1 MSSIFSRRISGQSL
15 LAPGLASG
23 LALGLAA
30 TVGCTADPAATFGES
45 TLYAETVY
53 DNYQEAAAG
62 RIELELT
69 TLESGSLIDIAD
81 ISVGA
86 LLGVPDYWLRMTPR
100 GTEITEIQ
108 REVRDLEQDEWQ
120 GEVSLHEFERLG
132 YAVDEATY
140 RLLAVTTRL
149 EGTSSSH
156 QALEVCWAADGHCIV
171 MDPVVLQADAYLH
184 DRTRLIAEGWA
195 PEKNVDKAVGTTGVC
210 ALNSDSRYSGIS
222 YRYPGWWVEYKNI
235 FGVVLVRKDMGE
247 QKVGITCFVNGA
259 GACVSSGFGYSN
271 TSSCFANLGY
281 SCDCENTGNLIGTSP
296 DGAATKAWSET
307 KCTHR
312 ALATASVAFDI
323 EGTGANFNVQWDT
336 AGSVDANGGQVF
348 DSCSFH

>member
-1 MSSIFSRRISGQSL
+1 MSSIASRWVSGRSVL
-15 LAPGLASG
+15 SSVLVS
-23 LALGLAA
+23 GLAA
-30 TVGCTADPAATFGES
+30 TAGCAAEPAATFGES
-45 TLYAETVY
+45 TLYAESVY
-53 DNYQEAAAG
+53 DNYQQAAEG
-62 RIELELT
+62 RIELDLA
-69 TLESGSLIDIAD
+69 TLQSGSLSEVAD
-81 ISVGA
+81 VPVGE

-108 REVRDLEQDEWQ
+108 REARDPEQDEWQ
-120 GEVSLHEFERLG
+120 GTVDLREFESLG

-149 EGTSSSH
+149 EGVSSSH
-156 QALEVCWAADGHCIV
+156 QALEVCWADAGHCIV

-184 DRTRLIAEGWA
+184 DRTRMIAEGWA
-195 PEKNVDKAVGTTGVC
+195 PTKEVEKAVSITGVC
-210 ALNSDSRYSGIS
+210 SLNSNPAYAGIS
-222 YRYPGWWVEYKNI
+222 YRYPGWWVEYKNV
-235 FGVVLVRKDMGE
+235 FGIVLVRKDMGE

-259 GACVSSGFGYSN
+259 GSCVSSGFGYSN

-281 SCDCENTGNLIGTSP
+281 TCDCENTGNLIGTSP

-312 ALATASVAFDI
+312 AFATAAVSFDI